1 MAATVEQLEKRVKT
15 LEESLADSVAENK
28 QLQSKLTSRTA
39 EDIKAAGDEYDAIT
53 DSLVN
58 LPSFAKEFGSAVVG
72 SITDL
77 SRGIGILE
85 QQGTLIQQSFGV
97 SRDRIEEFKTLIA
110 DVGPVLAS
118 IGISENEFAS
128 TITNITDKL
137 GTAASLGA
145 EAVTEIAAASKV
157 SGVEVGKLA
166 ENFRGVGISMYDVG
180 DRMAEVAN
188 YARSVGVPVK
198 AVSEGVSTNLGKINL
213 YNFEGGV
220 QGLTRMATQAARLGV
235 DMTKVFSIADEL
247 FSPEKAIDY
256 AASLQR
262 LGVTANGLLDP
273 LKAMDMA
280 QNDPEALQNEIV
292 NLTKDFV
299 KFSEA
304 NNKFE
309 IMPGA
314 QRRMREVAQALN
326 IDAGE
331 FAKMG
336 IQAAEFDR
344 KLSQIKLPSFADDK
358 ETKELIA
365 SMSQI
370 KDGVA
375 TVTIKNIQTG
385 KVELKQP
392 DQLTPE
398 DIEKLK
404 QSQDDNNKSIEELAV
419 EQLTQSQFQTAHL
432 EAIRLGGQLGMAS
445 MGPVQRLLETSRETT
460 RAATRAAT
468 TEYTAPVVRETLTP
482 AARVAE
488 DAVISLLQNNA
499 KGFESAVG
507 RMGGAVDNITTNID
521 KLAKNVTSNFQSAMG
536 GVGKQYEPV
545 IQKLESKND
554 INVNMSLDVK
564 GGQNVQVSDTELSK
578 KILELMENNPVIRQT
593 IKEAAGSSQLSMNPN
608 KSQ

>member
-1 MAATVEQLEKRVKT
+1 MAATIEQLEKRVKT
-15 LEESLADSVAENK
+15 LESSLADAVSKNQDLEG
-28 QLQSKLTSRTA
+28 QLSKKTVDDVKVSADQYTA
-39 EDIKAAGDEYDAIT
+39 IA
-53 DSLVN
+53 DSLYN
-58 LPSFAKEFGSAVVG
+58 IPEIAKQFGSAVIE
-72 SITDL
+72 SIGGLT
-77 SRGIGILE
+77 RGIGILE
-85 QQGTLIQQSFGV
+85 AEGTKIQQSFGV

-110 DVGPVLAS
+110 DVGPILAQM
-118 IGISENEFAS
+118 GISETEFAS

-137 GTAASLGA
+137 GTAASLGS
-145 EAVTEIAAASKV
+145 EAVTEIAAAAKV
-157 SGVEVGKLA
+157 TGQDVGALA
-166 ENFRGVGISMYDVG
+166 ANFREVGISMYDVG
-180 DRMAEVAN
+180 DRMAEVTN
-188 YARSVGVPVK
+188 YARNVGVPVQ
-198 AVSEGVSTNLGKINL
+198 AVAKGVTENLGKINL

-220 QGLTRMATQAARLGV
+220 QGLTKMATQAARLGV
-235 DMTKVFSIADEL
+235 SMDDIFRIADDL

-314 QRRMREVAQALN
+314 QRRMREVASALN
-326 IDAGE
+326 IEASE

-404 QSQDDNNKSIEELAV
+404 QSQDQNNKSIEEIAV
-419 EQLTQSQFQTAHL
+419 EQLDQATFTNSQL
-432 EAIRLGGQLGMAS
+432 ESIRLGGQLGMAS
-445 MGPVQRLLETSRETT
+445 LGPVQRLLETSRETT
-460 RAATRAAT
+460 RGSARAAT
-468 TEYTAPVVRETLTP
+468 TEYTASRVRETFTP

-499 KGFESAVG
+499 QGFEEAVGKMGSAIDNITKNIGEVATNVTTKFESAIG
-507 RMGGAVDNITTNID
+507 
-521 KLAKNVTSNFQSAMG
+521 SA
-536 GVGKQYEPV
+536 GKQYEPL

-554 INVNMSLDVK
+554 INVNMSVDVK

-608 KSQ
+608 KS

>member
-1 MAATVEQLEKRVKT
+1 MAATIEQLEKRVKT
-15 LEESLADSVAENK
+15 LEASLADAVSKNQDLEG
-28 QLQSKLTSRTA
+28 QLSKKTVDDVKVSADQYTA
-39 EDIKAAGDEYDAIT
+39 IA
-53 DSLVN
+53 DSLYN
-58 LPSFAKEFGSAVVG
+58 IPEIAKQFGSAVIE
-72 SITDL
+72 SIGGLT
-77 SRGIGILE
+77 RGIGILE
-85 QQGTLIQQSFGV
+85 AEGTKIQQSFGV

-110 DVGPVLAS
+110 DVGPILAQM
-118 IGISENEFAS
+118 GISETEFAS

-137 GTAASLGA
+137 GTAASLGS
-145 EAVTEIAAASKV
+145 EAVTEIAAAAKV
-157 SGVEVGKLA
+157 TGQDVGALA
-166 ENFRGVGISMYDVG
+166 ANFREVGISMYDVG
-180 DRMAEVAN
+180 DRMAEVTN
-188 YARSVGVPVK
+188 YARNVGVPVQ
-198 AVSEGVSTNLGKINL
+198 AVAKGVTENLGKINL

-220 QGLTRMATQAARLGV
+220 QGLTKMATQAARLGV
-235 DMTKVFSIADEL
+235 SMDDIFRIADDL

-314 QRRMREVAQALN
+314 QRRMREIADVLN

-404 QSQDDNNKSIEELAV
+404 QSQDQNNKSIEEIAV
-419 EQLTQSQFQTAHL
+419 EQLDQATFTNSQL
-432 EAIRLGGQLGMAS
+432 ESIRLGGQLGMAS
-445 MGPVQRLLETSRETT
+445 LGPVQRLLETSRETT
-460 RAATRAAT
+460 RGSARAAT
-468 TEYTAPVVRETLTP
+468 TEYTASRVRETFTP

-499 KGFESAVG
+499 QGFEEAVGKMGSAIDNITKNIGEVATNVTTKFESAIG
-507 RMGGAVDNITTNID
+507 
-521 KLAKNVTSNFQSAMG
+521 SA
-536 GVGKQYEPV
+536 GKQYEPL

-554 INVNMSLDVK
+554 INVNMSVDVK

-608 KSQ
+608 KP

>member
-39 EDIKAAGDEYDAIT
+39 EDIKAAGDEYNAIT

-273 LKAMDMA
+273 LRAMDMA

-299 KFSEA
+299 RFSEE

-326 IDAGE
+326 IDAAE

-365 SMSQI
+365 SMAQI

-385 KVELKQP
+385 EVKLKQP

-404 QSQDDNNKSIEELAV
+404 QSQEDNNKSIEELAV

>member
-1 MAATVEQLEKRVKT
+1 MAATIEQLEKRVNT
-15 LEESLADSVAENK
+15 LEASLADAVSKNQDLEG
-28 QLQSKLTSRTA
+28 QLSKKTA
-39 EDIKAAGDEYDAIT
+39 EDVKVSADQYTAVA
-53 DSLVN
+53 DSLYN
-58 LPSFAKEFGSAVVG
+58 IPEIAKQFGSAVIE
-72 SITDL
+72 SIGGLT
-77 SRGIGILE
+77 RGIGILE
-85 QQGTLIQQSFGV
+85 AEGTKIQQSFGV

-110 DVGPVLAS
+110 DVGPILAQM
-118 IGISENEFAS
+118 GISETEFAS
-128 TITNITDKL
+128 TITSITDKL
-137 GTAASLGA
+137 GTAASLGT
-145 EAVTEIAAASKV
+145 EAVTEIAAAAKV
-157 SGVEVGKLA
+157 TGQDVGALA
-166 ENFRGVGISMYDVG
+166 ANFREVGISMYDVG
-180 DRMAEVAN
+180 DRMAEVTN
-188 YARSVGVPVK
+188 YARNVGVPVQ
-198 AVSEGVSTNLGKINL
+198 AVAKGVTENLGKINL

-220 QGLTRMATQAARLGV
+220 QGLTKMATQAARLGV
-235 DMTKVFSIADEL
+235 SMSDVFRIADDL

-314 QRRMREVAQALN
+314 QRRMREVASALN
-326 IDAGE
+326 IDASE

-404 QSQDDNNKSIEELAV
+404 QSQDQNNKSIEEIAV
-419 EQLTQSQFQTAHL
+419 EQLDQATFMNSQL
-432 EAIRLGGQLGMAS
+432 ESIRLGGQLGMAS
-445 MGPVQRLLETSRETT
+445 LGPVQRLLETSRETT
-460 RAATRAAT
+460 RGAARAAT
-468 TEYTAPVVRETLTP
+468 TEYTASRVRETFTP

-499 KGFESAVG
+499 QGFEEAVG
-507 RMGGAVDNITTNID
+507 RMGSAVDNITKNIGEV
-521 KLAKNVTSNFQSAMG
+521 ATNVTTKFESAIG
-536 GVGKQYEPV
+536 NAGKQYEPLT
-545 IQKLESKND
+545 QKLESKND

-564 GGQNVQVSDTELSK
+564 GGQNVQVSDTELAK
-578 KILELMENNPVIRQT
+578 KIQELMENNTVIRQT
-593 IKEAAGSSQLSMNPN
+593 IKEAAGSSQLSMNP
-608 KSQ
+608 KKP

>member
-1 MAATVEQLEKRVKT
+1 MAATIEQLEKRVKT
-15 LEESLADSVAENK
+15 LESSLADAVSKNQDLEG
-28 QLQSKLTSRTA
+28 QLSKKTVDDVKVSADQYTA
-39 EDIKAAGDEYDAIT
+39 IA
-53 DSLVN
+53 DSLYN
-58 LPSFAKEFGSAVVG
+58 IPEIAKQFGSAVIE
-72 SITDL
+72 SIGGLT
-77 SRGIGILE
+77 RGIGILE
-85 QQGTLIQQSFGV
+85 AEGTKIQQSFGV

-110 DVGPVLAS
+110 DVGPILAQM
-118 IGISENEFAS
+118 GISESEFAS

-137 GTAASLGA
+137 GTAASLGS
-145 EAVTEIAAASKV
+145 EAVTEIAAAAKV
-157 SGVEVGKLA
+157 TGQDVGALA
-166 ENFRGVGISMYDVG
+166 ANFREVGISMYDVG
-180 DRMAEVAN
+180 DRMAEVTN
-188 YARSVGVPVK
+188 YARNVGVPVQ
-198 AVSEGVSTNLGKINL
+198 AVAKGVTENLGKINL

-220 QGLTRMATQAARLGV
+220 QGLTKMATQAARLGV
-235 DMTKVFSIADEL
+235 SMDDIFRIADDL

-314 QRRMREVAQALN
+314 QRRMREVASALN
-326 IDAGE
+326 IEASE

-404 QSQDDNNKSIEELAV
+404 QSQDQNNKSIEEIAV
-419 EQLTQSQFQTAHL
+419 EQLDQATFMNSQL
-432 EAIRLGGQLGMAS
+432 ESIRLGGQLGMAS
-445 MGPVQRLLETSRETT
+445 LGPVQRLLETSRETT
-460 RAATRAAT
+460 RGSARAAT
-468 TEYTAPVVRETLTP
+468 TEYTASRVRETFTP

-499 KGFESAVG
+499 QGFEEAVGKMGSAIDNITKNIGEVATNVTTKFESAIG
-507 RMGGAVDNITTNID
+507 
-521 KLAKNVTSNFQSAMG
+521 SA
-536 GVGKQYEPV
+536 GKQYEPL

-554 INVNMSLDVK
+554 INVNMSVDVK

-608 KSQ
+608 KP

>member
-1 MAATVEQLEKRVKT
+1 MAATIEQLEKRVKT
-15 LEESLADSVAENK
+15 LEASLADAVSKNQDLEG
-28 QLQSKLTSRTA
+28 QLSKKTVDDVKVSADQYTA
-39 EDIKAAGDEYDAIT
+39 IA
-53 DSLVN
+53 DSLYN
-58 LPSFAKEFGSAVVG
+58 IPEIAKQFGSAVIE
-72 SITDL
+72 SIGGLT
-77 SRGIGILE
+77 RGIGILE
-85 QQGTLIQQSFGV
+85 AEGTKIQQSFGV

-110 DVGPVLAS
+110 DVGPILAQM
-118 IGISENEFAS
+118 GISETEFAS

-137 GTAASLGA
+137 GTAASLGS
-145 EAVTEIAAASKV
+145 EAVTEIAAAAKV
-157 SGVEVGKLA
+157 TGQDVGALA
-166 ENFRGVGISMYDVG
+166 ANFREVGISMYDVG
-180 DRMAEVAN
+180 DRMAEVTN
-188 YARSVGVPVK
+188 YARNVGVPVQ
-198 AVSEGVSTNLGKINL
+198 AVAKGVTENLGKINL

-220 QGLTRMATQAARLGV
+220 QGLTKMATQAARLGV
-235 DMTKVFSIADEL
+235 SMDDIFRIADDL

-314 QRRMREVAQALN
+314 QRRMREVASALN
-326 IDAGE
+326 IEASE

-404 QSQDDNNKSIEELAV
+404 QSQDQNNKSIEEIAV
-419 EQLTQSQFQTAHL
+419 EQLDQATFTNSQL
-432 EAIRLGGQLGMAS
+432 ESIRLGGQLGMAS
-445 MGPVQRLLETSRETT
+445 LGPVQRLLETSRETT
-460 RAATRAAT
+460 RGSARAAT
-468 TEYTAPVVRETLTP
+468 TEYTASRVRETFTP

-499 KGFESAVG
+499 QGFEEAVGKMGSAIDNITKNIGEVATNVTTKFESAIG
-507 RMGGAVDNITTNID
+507 
-521 KLAKNVTSNFQSAMG
+521 SA
-536 GVGKQYEPV
+536 GKQYEPL

-554 INVNMSLDVK
+554 INVNMSVDVK

-608 KSQ
+608 KP

>member
-1 MAATVEQLEKRVKT
+1 
-15 LEESLADSVAENK
+15 
-28 QLQSKLTSRTA
+28 
-39 EDIKAAGDEYDAIT
+39 
-53 DSLVN
+53 
-58 LPSFAKEFGSAVVG
+58 
-72 SITDL
+72 
-77 SRGIGILE
+77 
-85 QQGTLIQQSFGV
+85 
-97 SRDRIEEFKTLIA
+97 
-110 DVGPVLAS
+110 
-118 IGISENEFAS
+118 
-128 TITNITDKL
+128 
-137 GTAASLGA
+137 
-145 EAVTEIAAASKV
+145 
-157 SGVEVGKLA
+157 
-166 ENFRGVGISMYDVG
+166 
-180 DRMAEVAN
+180 
-188 YARSVGVPVK
+188 
-198 AVSEGVSTNLGKINL
+198 
-213 YNFEGGV
+213 
-220 QGLTRMATQAARLGV
+220 
-235 DMTKVFSIADEL
+235 
-247 FSPEKAIDY
+247 
-256 AASLQR
+256 
-262 LGVTANGLLDP
+262 
-273 LKAMDMA
+273 
-280 QNDPEALQNEIV
+280 
-292 NLTKDFV
+292 V

-593 IKEAAGSSQLSMNPN
+593 IKDAAGSSQLSMNPN

>member
-1 MAATVEQLEKRVKT
+1 MAATIEQLEKRVKT
-15 LEESLADSVAENK
+15 LEASLADAVSKNQDLEG
-28 QLQSKLTSRTA
+28 QLSKKTVDDVKVSADQYTA
-39 EDIKAAGDEYDAIT
+39 IA
-53 DSLVN
+53 DSLYN
-58 LPSFAKEFGSAVVG
+58 IPEIAKQFGSAVIE
-72 SITDL
+72 SIGGLT
-77 SRGIGILE
+77 RGIGILE
-85 QQGTLIQQSFGV
+85 AEGTKIQQSFGV

-110 DVGPVLAS
+110 DVGPILAQM
-118 IGISENEFAS
+118 GISETEFAS

-137 GTAASLGA
+137 GTAASLGS
-145 EAVTEIAAASKV
+145 EAVTEIAAAAKV
-157 SGVEVGKLA
+157 TGQDVGALA
-166 ENFRGVGISMYDVG
+166 ANFREVGISMYDVG
-180 DRMAEVAN
+180 DRMAEVTN
-188 YARSVGVPVK
+188 YARNVGVPVQ
-198 AVSEGVSTNLGKINL
+198 AVAKGVTENLGKINL

-220 QGLTRMATQAARLGV
+220 QGLTKMATQAARLGV
-235 DMTKVFSIADEL
+235 SMDDIFRIADDL

-314 QRRMREVAQALN
+314 QRRMREVASALN
-326 IDAGE
+326 IEASE

-404 QSQDDNNKSIEELAV
+404 QSQDQNNKSIEEIAV
-419 EQLTQSQFQTAHL
+419 EQLDQATFMNSQL
-432 EAIRLGGQLGMAS
+432 ESIRLGGQLGMAS
-445 MGPVQRLLETSRETT
+445 LGPVQRLLETSRETT
-460 RAATRAAT
+460 RGSARAAT
-468 TEYTAPVVRETLTP
+468 TEYTASRVRETFTP

-499 KGFESAVG
+499 QGFEEAVGKMGSAIDNITKNIGEVATNVTTKFESAIG
-507 RMGGAVDNITTNID
+507 
-521 KLAKNVTSNFQSAMG
+521 SA
-536 GVGKQYEPV
+536 GKQYEPL

-554 INVNMSLDVK
+554 INVNMSVDVK

-608 KSQ
+608 KP